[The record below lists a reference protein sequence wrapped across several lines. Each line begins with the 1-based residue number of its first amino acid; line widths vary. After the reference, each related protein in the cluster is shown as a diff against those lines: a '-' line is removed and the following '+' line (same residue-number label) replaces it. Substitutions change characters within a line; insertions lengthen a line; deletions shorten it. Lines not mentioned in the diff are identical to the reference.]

1 LTLNKKIF
9 ISVLSLLVCG
19 AFFSQNRRKADSLL
33 KILHSSNDSL
43 YIHNACELA
52 DELVEL
58 RDLTGAFKYM
68 DTALTKAKDLK
79 NERLMGYVYINI
91 GNTYNYMSDLNRALD
106 AFENS
111 RIHYEKVKYLP
122 GIASVVLD
130 IGNAYYYA
138 GEIKKAYNT
147 YKEALAIQLKCPKDN
162 ISMANVLNNVGSAC
176 GMLEK
181 YDEAEKYL
189 LQVEELNK
197 QDNDLLS
204 LAKTYNNLGSV
215 YQGKKNSKKA
225 MDYFKKA
232 FELKLKYGSNVDK
245 ADAYKTQAT
254 IFMNQKKQNEAIE
267 NLHKALIYTDTN
279 VYNSDLKA
287 IYNNLATLYE
297 LKKNF
302 EMANYYNWKLKNIH
316 KETFANE
323 LQRTVEQKQMMATFR
338 QNHLRD
344 SLVQSAKI
352 EKQNA
357 QISKNELIRTSLLI
371 IVLIIGVFSFLLYKR
386 FKLTQSQNELITKQ
400 KQLVEEKQN
409 EILSSIHYAQR
420 IQRSLLPTDKFI
432 ERIFNKKKPS

>member
-1 LTLNKKIF
+1 M
-9 ISVLSLLVCG
+9 
-19 AFFSQNRRKADSLL
+19 
-33 KILHSSNDSL
+33 ILHSSNDSL

-79 NERLMGYVYINI
+79 NERLIGYVYINI

-111 RIHYEKVKYLP
+111 RIHYEKAKYLP

-138 GEIKKAYNT
+138 GEIKKAYDT

-181 YDEAEKYL
+181 YDEAENYL

-204 LAKTYNNLGSV
+204 LSKTYNNLGSV

-225 MDYFKKA
+225 LDYFKKA
-232 FELKLKYGSNVDK
+232 FELKLKYGTNVDK

-267 NLHKALIYTDTN
+267 NLNKALIYTDTN

-323 LQRTVEQKQMMATFR
+323 L
-338 QNHLRD
+338 
-344 SLVQSAKI
+344 
-352 EKQNA
+352 
-357 QISKNELIRTSLLI
+357 
-371 IVLIIGVFSFLLYKR
+371 
-386 FKLTQSQNELITKQ
+386 
-400 KQLVEEKQN
+400 
-409 EILSSIHYAQR
+409 
-420 IQRSLLPTDKFI
+420 
-432 ERIFNKKKPS
+432 

>member
-1 LTLNKKIF
+1 
-9 ISVLSLLVCG
+9 
-19 AFFSQNRRKADSLL
+19 
-33 KILHSSNDSL
+33 
-43 YIHNACELA
+43 
-52 DELVEL
+52 
-58 RDLTGAFKYM
+58 
-68 DTALTKAKDLK
+68 
-79 NERLMGYVYINI
+79 
-91 GNTYNYMSDLNRALD
+91 MSDLNRALD

-111 RIHYEKVKYLP
+111 RIHYEKAKYLP

-138 GEIKKAYNT
+138 GEIKKAYDT

-181 YDEAEKYL
+181 YDEAENYL

-204 LAKTYNNLGSV
+204 LSKTYNNLGSV

-225 MDYFKKA
+225 LDYFKKA
-232 FELKLKYGSNVDK
+232 FELKLKYGTNVDK

-267 NLHKALIYTDTN
+267 NLNKALIYTDTN

-386 FKLTQSQNELITKQ
+386 FKLTQTQNELITKQ